1 MGKKEKL
8 FITIMMVFAA
18 IILFTPDNASATKGY
33 DPNVVVPVKGNL
45 YRCGDW
51 EFRVLEDGSAELTAY
66 WSEQTTLEIPDR
78 IAGYRVSAIGDYCFS
93 NRGEMCFY
101 TDEYPE
107 YFRARICTVFVPEG
121 VVSIGDYAFENCF
134 NLLEAVLP
142 ESLERIGESAFDDCE
157 MLSLITLPSGL
168 TEIGDYAFRN
178 CGSLTHINLPEG
190 VRNVGVNPFSGCV
203 HLNRITVSPQHPD
216 LVFENGLLYD
226 RTEKTLIC
234 CTKAAWDRPPV
245 WPADILTIGESAFKD
260 APYRELD
267 LPETLREIGS
277 YAFSGCV
284 QLQELSIPES
294 VRTIG
299 GNPVRGCTGL
309 KTLRTAAGQ
318 DRFSVHDDAL
328 FDDYEG
334 RLIAYLKQPVALMIY
349 DSTESLK
356 ETDLPDEID
365 AEGTRYRLLRLEHR
379 RINHDYAAVPAYEVP
394 AGTAAIAGYAF
405 YGSQIENILLPD
417 SVSEIGE
424 GAFMQCGQLKQC
436 VIPPSIRV
444 IPDHAFHGCGM
455 LRRLGLPDSLVSVG
469 AFAFWGVGNGLSYNE
484 DRIAEI
490 TLPDTVTEMG
500 RYAFSYC
507 SANVVKLSD
516 GLTYV
521 PRGAFAYGRFEEINV
536 PESVT
541 EIGEEAF
548 AFCYGIDTVTF
559 PSGVKVIPALC
570 CFAGSLS
577 RAVIP
582 EGVTYI
588 GDYAFSSDDYYCSTL
603 ENLELPEGLLFL
615 GHNAFRM
622 AITDGELRV
631 PGSLLA
637 MGRGVF
643 SRNNF
648 SRVYLADGLT
658 MIGESMFAYCSVGSI
673 EIPGSVCYMGDEAFA
688 RYSYYSRGYFASV
701 RLPNRPIE
709 IDGNPFFVYRDHQ
722 TVVPDVLLDA
732 DHPNL
737 TFENGLL
744 IDRPGRR
751 VIAWLPKDGETSCT
765 VPDGIEVIGK
775 GAFASADLSGG
786 ITLPD
791 SVRRIEAEAFRYA
804 ILEEILLPSR
814 IEVIGDEAFADT
826 KLTHIMLPE
835 GLTEIGA
842 SAFKSTG
849 IREITI
855 PAFVRRLGA
864 SPFSSD
870 LESIV
875 FEAGEVFLSGELVD
889 NVYGHPLRIVVPDGH
904 PTLEIDDGNLYS
916 KTDARLILMLSG
928 RPVREGT
935 RIIEK
940 NAMPIGS
947 VPIIPGSVE
956 LIRISGEEVYY
967 YLIPEYVY
975 VVPGSPAEAFLGYC
989 CGQ

>member
-1 MGKKEKL
+1 MKRRTAAIL
-8 FITIMMVFAA
+8 CIVLLVFAG
-18 IILFTPDNASATKGY
+18 ITPSEASASEGY
-33 DPNVVVPVKGNL
+33 NPDVVIPVKGNL

-51 EFRVLEDGSAELTAY
+51 EFRVLEDGSAEMTAY
-66 WSEQTTLEIPDR
+66 WSEQESLEIPDR

-93 NRGEMCFY
+93 NRGGMCFY

-107 YFRARICTVFVPEG
+107 YFRARVRTVSVPEG

-142 ESLERIGESAFDDCE
+142 ESLERIGEGAFDDCAI
-157 MLSLITLPSGL
+157 LSVIALPSGL

-178 CGSLTHINLPEG
+178 CGALTHINLPER
-190 VRNVGVNPFSGCV
+190 VRSVGANPFAGCV
-203 HLNRITVSPQHPD
+203 HLTRITVSPQHPN
-216 LVFENGLLYD
+216 LVFENGLMYD
-226 RTEKTLIC
+226 RTEKKLIC

-245 WPADILTIGESAFKD
+245 WPSDILTIGESAFAH

-277 YAFSGCV
+277 YAFSDCV
-284 QLQELSIPES
+284 QLRELSIPET

-334 RLIAYLKQPVALMIY
+334 RLIAYVKLPVVLGTFDY
-349 DSTESLK
+349 SQKPEK
-356 ETDLPDEID
+356 TDLPDEID
-365 AEGTRYRLLRLEHR
+365 AEGTPYRLLHLAHR
-379 RINHDYAAVPAYEVP
+379 RIVREYAAVPAYEVP

-417 SVSEIGE
+417 SVSGIGE

-436 VIPPSIRV
+436 AIPPSIRV
-444 IPDHAFHGCGM
+444 IPDHAFHGCG
-455 LRRLGLPDSLVSVG
+455 LLHQLSLPDSLVSIG
-469 AFAFWGVGNGLSYNE
+469 AFALYGVGDDISYG
-484 DRIAEI
+484 DKDHIAEI
-490 TLPDTVTEMG
+490 ALPDTVMEMG
-500 RYAFSYC
+500 RYAFSRC
-507 SANVVKLSD
+507 RANAVRLGA

-521 PRGAFAYGRFEEINV
+521 PRGAFAFGRFEEITV

-548 AFCYGIDTVTF
+548 AFCYGIDTITF
-559 PSGVKVIPALC
+559 PSGVTVIPALC
-570 CFAGSLS
+570 CFACTLS

-582 EGVTYI
+582 EEVTYI
-588 GDYAFSSDDYYCSTL
+588 GDYAFSSDNYYYSTL
-603 ENLELPEGLLFL
+603 ESLEFPEGLLYL
-615 GHNAFRM
+615 GNFAFKS
-622 AITDGELRV
+622 AIADDELHV
-631 PGSLLA
+631 PGSLIA
-637 MGRGVF
+637 MGKSVF
-643 SRNNF
+643 KSNSF
-648 SRVYLADGLT
+648 SRVYLADGLK
-658 MIGESMFAYCSVGSI
+658 MIGESMFAYCDVGSV
-673 EIPGSVCYMGDEAFA
+673 EIPESVCFIGDEAFM
-688 RYSYYSRGYFASV
+688 SYESRGKLISV

-709 IDGNPFFVYRDHQ
+709 VDGNPFFVQRGRQ
-722 TVVPDVLLDA
+722 VIWPDVLLDA

-737 TFENGLL
+737 TLENGLL
-744 IDRPGRR
+744 IDGPGRR

-791 SVRRIEAEAFRYA
+791 SLRRIEARAFSCA
-804 ILEEILLPSR
+804 ILMEIRLPDR

-826 KLTHIMLPE
+826 GLTQITLPE
-835 GLTEIGA
+835 GLLEIGA
-842 SAFKSTG
+842 SAFRSTG

-855 PAFVRRLGA
+855 PASVRRLGA
-864 SPFSSD
+864 SPFGQD

-875 FEAGEVFLSGELVD
+875 FEAGEIFLDGELVD
-889 NVYGHPLRIVVPDGH
+889 NVYGPPLRIVVPDGH
-904 PTLEIDDGNLYS
+904 PTLETDNGNLYS
-916 KTDARLILMLSG
+916 KTDARLILLLSD

-935 RIIEK
+935 RIIET
-940 NAMPIGS
+940 NAMPLSS
-947 VPIIPGSVE
+947 VPIIPESVE
-956 LIRISGEEVYY
+956 LIRFSGLEVYY
-967 YLIPEYVY
+967 LLMPECVY
-975 VVPGSPAEAFLGYC
+975 VAPGSPAEAIFEYSYGY
-989 CGQ
+989 